1 MCFLGSRMCRQV
13 CVCGKSVSPC
23 QVVINKDRNIGFTT
37 VLTLTHTG
45 NKDSLV
51 PVKCAMAKTF
61 FIS

>member
-1 MCFLGSRMCRQV
+1 MQTSV

-23 QVVINKDRNIGFTT
+23 QVVINKDGNIGFTT

-45 NKDSLV
+45 NKDILV

>member
-1 MCFLGSRMCRQV
+1 MCRQV
-13 CVCGKSVSPC
+13 CVCGKRVFAC

-51 PVKCAMAKTF
+51 PAKCGMAKTF